1 MSAETTFDTD
11 LTAMTAVHDAVARM
25 TQAAHRRL
33 LESGRAARTV
43 TVYEKGAFWVWNL
56 RSEVEV
62 RKGVKFIGVL
72 NNVFDVNQHPIFIAL
87 DQNPCTANIP
97 AQNGSCGNS
106 IPGREFW
113 AGIQVSF

>member
-1 MSAETTFDTD
+1 MDYNTE
-11 LTAMTAVHDAVARM
+11 
-25 TQAAHRRL
+25 
-33 LESGRAARTV
+33 ESLSPFFFPGQVRTV

-72 NNVFDVNQHPIFIAL
+72 NNVFDVNEHPIFIAL
-87 DQNPCTANIP
+87 DQNPCRANIG